1 MSSVI
6 GQFASA
12 AGNQAANTLKTKNMR
27 QFVWYDYSIVEK
39 ARIQIIKSDTLI
51 GTVVPGTDDSLSL
64 DVELPVQINPSEFS
78 FSHQYGVT
86 STINN
91 LKEAGTL
98 AKGYVLQSFGGI
110 DRSSCEIPLI
120 YDIYDEYN
128 ARTLN
133 GTTAEN
139 FSLFDPEATSL
150 PTLIEKA
157 KSGER
162 YARFIWGD
170 IKKFGLLTGIS
181 VRYTAFSPWG
191 QALKAEATLSL
202 TEHPAADAYKISVQ
216 GAADY
221 TVVSTGKQVLNGVKN
236 VFR

>member
-1 MSSVI
+1 MGLLDKAKSV
-6 GQFASA
+6 G
-12 AGNQAANTLKTKNMR
+12 GKVVNKLKTENMR
-27 QFVWYDYSIVEK
+27 QYVWYDYSIVEK
-39 ARIQIIKSDTLI
+39 ARIQIIESDKLI
-51 GTVVPGTDDSLSL
+51 GSVVPGTDESLSL
-64 DVELPVQINPSEFS
+64 DVELPVQINPSEFN
-78 FSHQYGVT
+78 FSHHYGVN
-86 STINN
+86 STINM
-91 LKEAGTL
+91 LKEEGTL

-128 ARTLN
+128 ARTMN
-133 GTTAEN
+133 GTMTKD
-139 FSLFDPEATSL
+139 FSLFDPKATSL

-170 IKKFGLLTGIS
+170 IKKFGLLTGII

-202 TEHPAADAYKISVQ
+202 TEHPAADAYKISVE
-216 GAADY
+216 GAMDD
-221 TVVSTGKQVLNGVKN
+221 TVVSTGKKVLNGVKN